1 MKILVVDDDTLIR
14 KWMTLLLEQSAK
26 TLEILQA
33 ENGADALS
41 LVQENPDLDLIITDI
56 KMPLMNG
63 LELCECVKRLYPSVC
78 IVILSSYDDFSYVKQ
93 ALRLG
98 ATDYI
103 LKAEMNAEDIANAL
117 QKAQQFKIQHTLSNM
132 PSQGSQLMDKSLL
145 LQEFLAQPNASTQ
158 TFLFSLDPQLS
169 PQNLSIFLLKLSF
182 PSSAG
187 ISDILQMISL
197 TLNEQGL
204 HAVCLAYTREIIVV
218 FCNNLQ
224 QYSHSYDSSSY
235 FGSLSAGIERQA
247 GCRVAAWTAMYIRQ
261 ATQLQDNLNKAL
273 DSLHFKQYYSLNV
286 VDSAQLSDSEPKQF
300 LSMKLLKDISDAL
313 SHQQFQEACDALTQY
328 IEESHQLFLRAEGN

>member
-93 ALRLG
+93 ALQLG

-103 LKAEMNAEDIANAL
+103 L
-117 QKAQQFKIQHTLSNM
+117 
-132 PSQGSQLMDKSLL
+132 
-145 LQEFLAQPNASTQ
+145 
-158 TFLFSLDPQLS
+158 
-169 PQNLSIFLLKLSF
+169 
-182 PSSAG
+182 
-187 ISDILQMISL
+187 
-197 TLNEQGL
+197 
-204 HAVCLAYTREIIVV
+204 
-218 FCNNLQ
+218 
-224 QYSHSYDSSSY
+224 
-235 FGSLSAGIERQA
+235 
-247 GCRVAAWTAMYIRQ
+247 
-261 ATQLQDNLNKAL
+261 
-273 DSLHFKQYYSLNV
+273 
-286 VDSAQLSDSEPKQF
+286 
-300 LSMKLLKDISDAL
+300 
-313 SHQQFQEACDALTQY
+313 
-328 IEESHQLFLRAEGN
+328 

>member
-93 ALRLG
+93 ALQLG

-132 PSQGSQLMDKSLL
+132 PS
-145 LQEFLAQPNASTQ
+145 
-158 TFLFSLDPQLS
+158 
-169 PQNLSIFLLKLSF
+169 
-182 PSSAG
+182 
-187 ISDILQMISL
+187 
-197 TLNEQGL
+197 
-204 HAVCLAYTREIIVV
+204 
-218 FCNNLQ
+218 
-224 QYSHSYDSSSY
+224 
-235 FGSLSAGIERQA
+235 
-247 GCRVAAWTAMYIRQ
+247 
-261 ATQLQDNLNKAL
+261 
-273 DSLHFKQYYSLNV
+273 
-286 VDSAQLSDSEPKQF
+286 
-300 LSMKLLKDISDAL
+300 
-313 SHQQFQEACDALTQY
+313 
-328 IEESHQLFLRAEGN
+328 